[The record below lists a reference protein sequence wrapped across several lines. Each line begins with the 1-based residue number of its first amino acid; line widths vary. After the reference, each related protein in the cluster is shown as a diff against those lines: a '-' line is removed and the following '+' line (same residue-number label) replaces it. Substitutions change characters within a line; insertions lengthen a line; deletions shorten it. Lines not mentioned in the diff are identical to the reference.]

1 MCEVIYL
8 VHKLGYTFYIFY
20 NILKCLERREV
31 LQCELLTVSSFHNLM
46 PFLLVTFLL
55 RGEREGKKGRMIEF
69 YPLWGSWGLNS
80 GFQVCYLIYQA
91 TSIVYYNSLSLPI
104 FSYCIALFLRAG
116 TVVFGASPGR
126 VPRLF

>member
-1 MCEVIYL
+1 M
-8 VHKLGYTFYIFY
+8 
-20 NILKCLERREV
+20 
-31 LQCELLTVSSFHNLM
+31 LQCERLTVSSFHNGM

-91 TSIVYYNSLSLPI
+91 TSIV
-104 FSYCIALFLRAG
+104 
-116 TVVFGASPGR
+116 
-126 VPRLF
+126 